1 MGKRPIDRIYRTA
14 VSLLEPGEIEHLE
27 QVAAWQER
35 SAWTVILD
43 EIRRQHGRA
52 TEARKVKYRINRMHS
67 LEDTASPI
75 SEEEPVL
82 DRLVREERIQQ
93 LMDAIDRL
101 PPHQQAAIRWHLAGH
116 DYKGI
121 GKLMGISTHTVEQ
134 HLRKGKRL
142 LAYYLI
148 RESG

>member
-1 MGKRPIDRIYRTA
+1 MGKRPVDRIYRTA

-27 QVAAWQER
+27 QVAAWQKR

-43 EIRRQHGRA
+43 EIRRQHGKTRE
-52 TEARKVKYRINRMHS
+52 TRKGKYRTNHMHS
-67 LEDTASPI
+67 LEDTAPPI
-75 SEEEPVL
+75 SDDEPVL

-93 LMDAIDRL
+93 LVDAIDRL
-101 PPHQQAAIRWHLAGH
+101 PPHQQAAIRWHLAGY

-121 GKLMGISTHTVEQ
+121 GKLMGISPHTVEH
-134 HLRKGKRL
+134 HLRKGKML
-142 LAYYLI
+142 LACDLI